1 MEKHFDLTDPEFER
15 KFENCSLDKDIF
27 THEAHLRLAW
37 IHIKRY
43 GQETAIQNICGQL
56 KKFADFSGARDKYNE
71 TLTIAAIKAVY
82 HFIKRSNSDS
92 FPEFINEFPRLK
104 YNFKEL
110 INFHYQVDV
119 FRSREAKNKYLA
131 PDLVPF
137 DQD

>member
-1 MEKHFDLTDPEFER
+1 MEKHFDFPDLEFER
-15 KFENCSLDKDIF
+15 KFENCSLDKEIF

-43 GQETAIQNICGQL
+43 GQKTAIQNICGQL
-56 KKFADFSGARDKYNE
+56 IKFAEFTGASKYNE

-92 FPEFINEFPRLK
+92 FPDFINEFPRLK
-104 YNFKEL
+104 YHFKDL

-119 FRSREAKNKYLA
+119 FRSSEAKNKYLA
-131 PDLVPF
+131 PDLMPF